1 MLLDAIAHP
10 AWSNAT
16 CPEVRTQSKK
26 KNKTKKQRLFQNGLD
41 FIGVRVCGRISPLT
55 ALPASSA
62 ECKSIGP
69 AGLCQK
75 VAGGKGFPLSRSRS
89 APEHLSVG
97 ITHEENSRRATSFGG
112 MSALG
117 HHGPLDTFWT
127 DSRRKRRRR
136 RSWRRKRR
144 SRRKRSAPYGDDNEM
159 LMGSDGPGRKKKAF
173 CVPNLS
179 NQLLESICQQG
190 DEEQPGGGPSKN
202 GKWVKREM
210 ARNIKKNK
218 KPKSFNNWSE
228 LGMYLLGLSKSTR

>member
-1 MLLDAIAHP
+1 M
-10 AWSNAT
+10 
-16 CPEVRTQSKK
+16 QSRIQPDQMQLVPRSALRAKK
-26 KNKTKKQRLFQNGLD
+26 QNKKKQRLFQNGLD

-69 AGLCQK
+69 ASLCQK
-75 VAGGKGFPLSRSRS
+75 VTGGKWFPLSRSCS

-97 ITHEENSRRATSFGG
+97 ITHEENSRWATSFGG

-144 SRRKRSAPYGDDNEM
+144 RRRKRSAPYGDDNQM
-159 LMGSDGPGRKKKAF
+159 LMGSDGPGRKK
-173 CVPNLS
+173 
-179 NQLLESICQQG
+179 
-190 DEEQPGGGPSKN
+190 
-202 GKWVKREM
+202 
-210 ARNIKKNK
+210 
-218 KPKSFNNWSE
+218 SF
-228 LGMYLLGLSKSTR
+228 LCA